1 MADMHAV
8 TGNQHGW
15 AIVLHIDIPDTNND
29 VGLNYRTALI
39 TSGLG
44 GSTSLPDGDGLYGTI
59 SAAEKTLI
67 EAGAIV
73 EHAETLRL
81 ESGGQ
86 SAAQLRVTLREMYAA
101 QSASILAE
109 LQKKLRYFGH
119 TEARS

>member
-1 MADMHAV
+1 MADMHAT

-15 AIVLHIDIPDTNND
+15 AVVLHVDIPDTNND

-44 GSTSLPDGDGLYGTI
+44 GSTSLPDGDGTGGTI
-59 SAAEKTLI
+59 SAAEKALI
-67 EAGAIV
+67 ESGAVV

-109 LQKKLRYFGH
+109 LQKKLRYFGY
-119 TEARS
+119 TEARA